1 MDQPSNGL
9 NAAYDLACRYNSLF
23 QYNPS
28 AVYGLFNASK
38 ANTHSNQTTSI
49 QKPTSSPTSSLSSL
63 SSSSSSLNNNNTQ
76 SSQLLN
82 NANNS
87 HSNELSPKSTSTG
100 SDSAFKSSTKTDS
113 NANESAN
120 QINEE
125 EEFDDVTTNDIK
137 LDEESNENGEKETP
151 PPPTNGE
158 AKTKLNEKQRKPT
171 NSYESVSDSGS
182 MSDHIE
188 SSSSRNE
195 SPISSP
201 LNNEPDM
208 DKDVAYHEA
217 DVKEELYQANEEAK
231 AHNRSL
237 SASSSLASSRSSL
250 LSDANQKQDELNGDD
265 EEVDDTESVYSKS
278 SFDKMQ
284 HSMSLSAKKAL
295 ASYFEASRAEVKKR
309 AGGESDDENGSA
321 DEHCEHPAKKLCVE
335 PRTDSAINKI
345 ANHLQLKLSSS
356 SKSVELDQSDLIR
369 LKEELLVAV
378 GQAIQSTLDSFYD
391 SAIKSAKVSPN
402 QCSNNKPNSSANA
415 NNNNSLNE
423 NLKKLKQQQPA
434 QHHHKSKIRIHEKSN
449 RSFKPFHSS
458 GSNSLKVMDK
468 TNGKIYD
475 LKDKRNANSHSAQ
488 LKVNKT
494 AGETI
499 HSKPAQLSES
509 KPHSHHH
516 LPLHASHSTGSLL
529 PSSEQ
534 ISAFSSTNKSLLTAA
549 SSVSSASSPN
559 SNPSLLKAQ
568 NPISSAVNQF
578 YTAAMNHLQQQNNSN
593 SSNSSA
599 AMQSST
605 PSHPN
610 FNYNHLASNGAS
622 PAGPFPSFHGGGGAN
637 PAAQFGNGLLNPA
650 ISSVANGQQSSLAGP
665 SGLFGQ
671 SPSAVAAAHHQFLLS
686 AAAAAAANQNTNYL
700 HMAAAANR
708 LFTPYLLD
716 HHQSS
721 AASKSLAGAGLQ
733 SSVGSMSKPNA
744 SSSSSSSSSVSSS
757 THHHHHH
764 QHQNPHFGAAAL
776 GSSLFHTPTKRRRT
790 KVTDTRLSPRNPTLR
805 TGGVLG
811 VSSLVYSSG
820 GMGSSSKAELSAD
833 AMSKSRDH
841 SPSQSCNDND
851 DQENF
856 NQDYEGNEYQDEER
870 GNQDDETVS
879 SNGNDSSNNGG
890 QLATMPNGYPNGGSL
905 SFGVNDLGQNSSLNN
920 DMGSTSNEYVGY
932 QISFLN
938 RKFIFNYF

>member
-63 SSSSSSLNNNNTQ
+63 SSSSSSLNNNTQ
-76 SSQLLN
+76 SNQLN

-87 HSNELSPKSTSTG
+87 NSNNELSPKSTSTG
-100 SDSAFKSSTKTDS
+100 SDSAFKSSSKTES
-113 NANESAN
+113 NGNESAN

-125 EEFDDVTTNDIK
+125 EEFDDVTTNTDIK
-137 LDEESNENGEKETP
+137 LDEESEQVEKET
-151 PPPTNGE
+151 PTNGE

-182 MSDHIE
+182 ISDHIE

-201 LNNEPDM
+201 LNNEQEM
-208 DKDVAYHEA
+208 EKDAAYHEA
-217 DVKEELYQANEEAK
+217 DVKEELYQANEETK
-231 AHNRSL
+231 ALNRSL

-250 LSDANQKQDELNGDD
+250 LSDANPKQDELNGD

-284 HSMSLSAKKAL
+284 QSMSLNAKKAL
-295 ASYFEASRAEVKKR
+295 ASYFEGSSGEVKKR
-309 AGGESDDENGSA
+309 AGGESDEENGSA
-321 DEHCEHPAKKLCVE
+321 DEDCENPAKKLCVE
-335 PRTDSAINKI
+335 HKTDSAINKI
-345 ANHLQLKLSSS
+345 ANNLQLKLNSSNN
-356 SKSVELDQSDLIR
+356 KSVELNQSDLIR

-391 SAIKSAKVSPN
+391 SRGAIKSAKIEISPN
-402 QCSNNKPNSSANA
+402 QCFNKPNSSA
-415 NNNNSLNE
+415 NNSLNE
-423 NLKKLKQQQPA
+423 NLKKLKQQQQPT

-475 LKDKRNANSHSAQ
+475 LKDKRNANNNNNSTQ

-494 AGETI
+494 TGETN
-499 HSKPAQLSES
+499 SKPAQ
-509 KPHSHHH
+509 PHNNHHH
-516 LPLHASHSTGSLL
+516 LPLHTSHSTGSLL
-529 PSSEQ
+529 ASNESQ

-549 SSVSSASSPN
+549 AAAANSVSSASSPN
-559 SNPSLLKAQ
+559 SNPSLLKTQ

-593 SSNSSA
+593 SSNSSSS

-605 PSHPN
+605 PNHPN

-622 PAGPFPSFHGGGGAN
+622 PAGPFPFHTGAN

-650 ISSVANGQQSSLAGP
+650 ISSTNGQQSSLAGP

-686 AAAAAAANQNTNYL
+686 AAAAAAAANANQNTNYL

-721 AASKSLAGAGLQ
+721 SSSLNNSKSLAGAGLQ

-757 THHHHHH
+757 THHHHH
-764 QHQNPHFGAAAL
+764 NPHFSAAGL

-811 VSSLVYSSG
+811 MSNLVYSSG
-820 GMGSSSKAELSAD
+820 IGMGASSKAELSAD
-833 AMSKSRDH
+833 AKSRDH

-905 SFGVNDLGQNSSLNN
+905 FGVNDLGQNSSLNN

-938 RKFIFNYF
+938 RKFILNYF